1 MDDVAKTMVDR
12 NKKRKDPTIAAADLP
27 VWNSKKRQ
35 KVDAGAPLQR
45 HNSLN

>member
-27 VWNSKKRQ
+27 VWNSKK
-35 KVDAGAPLQR
+35 
-45 HNSLN
+45 